1 MKGYVFISN
10 STKPT
15 PEKAN
20 SREPLVP
27 SNVSRPCLEAAL
39 SMGYEVYWGINR
51 NKPEELSYDLPV
63 KKFDSHT
70 YRSLTAIKD
79 NRIAIH
85 NLSEILKN
93 NDIQVIHCQS
103 IP

>member
-39 SMGYEVYWGINR
+39 SMGYEVYLGTNR
-51 NKPEELSYDLPV
+51 KYASKLKTNMDFPV
-63 KKFDSHT
+63 KLYCANI
-70 YRSLTAIKD
+70 YRSTFSFSDYIIL
-79 NRIAIH
+79 
-85 NLSEILKN
+85 NLIIIRRN
-93 NDIQVIHCQS
+93 F
-103 IP
+103 